1 MFRPSIDALFK
12 VSVARLA
19 PRSTALPMSE
29 DVGEPVE
36 AGQPDLFGGTVQ
48 PNSTDP

>member
-1 MFRPSIDALFK
+1 MFRPSIDAL
-12 VSVARLA
+12 L
-19 PRSTALPMSE
+19 TMSE